1 MTLRDGFLAGQLAQ
15 SRAAFTNHCRY
26 RPSHPNPAR
35 VYTCWQPGGQMN
47 MTGSG
52 LLVVGT
58 MIVVIPIIVGVT
70 FFFRHHRSEMASTQA
85 AEAEFQRLRARFGD
99 QLPLLDMRERR
110 PITDVRASQASA
122 RLRSFHTVI
131 FDTRGARRIVRIT
144 VPYWFG
150 RLFGRGAGFR
160 WLGQLTFLDDTE
172 FDPEPIQLS
181 LDQVERHGPG
191 LMVDYR
197 HSSGGQFIAWVE

>member
-1 MTLRDGFLAGQLAQ
+1 
-15 SRAAFTNHCRY
+15 
-26 RPSHPNPAR
+26 
-35 VYTCWQPGGQMN
+35 MN

-52 LLVVGT
+52 LLVVGVGT

-70 FFFRHHRSEMASTQA
+70 FFFRHHSSEMASTQS

-110 PITDVRASQASA
+110 PITDVRASQAIA

-131 FDTRGARRIVRIT
+131 FDTRCARRIVRIT

-160 WLGQLTFLDDTE
+160 WLGELTFPSTST
-172 FDPEPIQLS
+172 PTWIS
-181 LDQVERHGPG
+181 WTSC
-191 LMVDYR
+191 M
-197 HSSGGQFIAWVE
+197 

>member
-1 MTLRDGFLAGQLAQ
+1 
-15 SRAAFTNHCRY
+15 
-26 RPSHPNPAR
+26 
-35 VYTCWQPGGQMN
+35 MN

-110 PITDVRASQASA
+110 PITDVRASPASA

-160 WLGQLTFLDDTE
+160 WLGELTFLDDTE

-181 LDQVERHGPG
+181 FDQVERHGPG

>member
-1 MTLRDGFLAGQLAQ
+1 MK
-15 SRAAFTNHCRY
+15 
-26 RPSHPNPAR
+26 
-35 VYTCWQPGGQMN
+35 

-58 MIVVIPIIVGVT
+58 MIVVIPIILGVT

-150 RLFGRGAGFR
+150 R
-160 WLGQLTFLDDTE
+160 
-172 FDPEPIQLS
+172 
-181 LDQVERHGPG
+181 
-191 LMVDYR
+191 
-197 HSSGGQFIAWVE
+197 

>member
-1 MTLRDGFLAGQLAQ
+1 
-15 SRAAFTNHCRY
+15 
-26 RPSHPNPAR
+26 
-35 VYTCWQPGGQMN
+35 

-52 LLVVGT
+52 LLVVGVGT

-85 AEAEFQRLRARFGD
+85 AEAEFQRLRARFAG

-110 PITDVRASQASA
+110 PIIDGRASQASA

-160 WLGQLTFLDDTE
+160 WLGELTFPSTST
-172 FDPEPIQLS
+172 PTWIS
-181 LDQVERHGPG
+181 WTSC
-191 LMVDYR
+191 M
-197 HSSGGQFIAWVE
+197 

>member
-1 MTLRDGFLAGQLAQ
+1 MSVTGLALSFVAQ
-15 SRAAFTNHCRY
+15 RTRNTWPGISATPSIHCRFVKRAWLMSRLPSGSRPSVYQSCRY
-26 RPSHPNPAR
+26 RPSYPKSAR

-47 MTGSG
+47 MTESG

-70 FFFRHHRSEMASTQA
+70 FFFRHHRSEMVSIQV

-150 RLFGRGAGFR
+150 RLFGRGA
-160 WLGQLTFLDDTE
+160 
-172 FDPEPIQLS
+172 
-181 LDQVERHGPG
+181 
-191 LMVDYR
+191 
-197 HSSGGQFIAWVE
+197 AWRINVSR